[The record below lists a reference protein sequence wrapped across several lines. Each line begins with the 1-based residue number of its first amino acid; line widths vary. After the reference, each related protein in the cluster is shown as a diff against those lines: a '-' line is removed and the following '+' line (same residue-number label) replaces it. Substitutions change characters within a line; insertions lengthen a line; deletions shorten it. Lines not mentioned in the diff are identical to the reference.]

1 MVIHHPSTYLPGH
14 TLPWSPF
21 ACVTTSSVQNAMCR
35 LLAPAVV
42 DVIVMLCLLFGD
54 EYVSQNTGGIGG
66 VGEGEELSVTK
77 AWV

>member
-1 MVIHHPSTYLPGH
+1 MR
-14 TLPWSPF
+14 
-21 ACVTTSSVQNAMCR
+21 R

-42 DVIVMLCLLFGD
+42 DVIIMLCLLFGD

-66 VGEGEELSVTK
+66 VGEGEELLATK